1 MSLPGPEVREMAVK
15 MSLHEAIKATMQER
29 GLQIPDLLAGMQQR
43 DRSTVYRLLKGDTR
57 DAKIGTLVA
66 VCRALGVT
74 PNELLVNAEIWPDAR
89 STDQLDVRLRQ
100 VFAAVQGL
108 ASPYRIVAVA
118 QIERLVQTWHDAAE
132 GLLTLEDNGAG

>member
-1 MSLPGPEVREMAVK
+1 MT
-15 MSLHEAIKATMQER
+15 LHEAIKTTMQER

-43 DRSTVYRLLKGDTR
+43 DRSTVYRLLKGDTH

-74 PNELLVNAEIWPDAR
+74 PNDLLVNADLWPDGR

-100 VFAAVQGL
+100 VFADVQGL
-108 ASPYRIVAVA
+108 ASPYRVVAVA
-118 QIERLVQTWHDAAE
+118 QIERLVQTWHDAAD
-132 GLLTLEDNGAG
+132 GLLTVNDGGAG